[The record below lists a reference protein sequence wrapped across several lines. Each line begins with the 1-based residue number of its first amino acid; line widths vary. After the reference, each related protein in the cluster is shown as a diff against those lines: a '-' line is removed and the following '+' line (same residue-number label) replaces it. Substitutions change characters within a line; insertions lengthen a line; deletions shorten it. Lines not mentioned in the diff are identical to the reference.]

1 MSISVLPVSILSMNL
16 GVATGQP
23 AITFAHELAG
33 QFESLTLLGMWKCLS
48 EMKKCNYL

>member
-1 MSISVLPVSILSMNL
+1 MFISVLPVSIPSMHL

-33 QFESLTLLGMWKCLS
+33 QFESLTLLKIWKCLS
-48 EMKKCNYL
+48 EI